1 MLEGCPCS
9 FIPVLAMISMMI
21 IPISMESMV
30 PSGPATG
37 RNVVPGMAKTPQPT
51 IQPKAIAQTSITDR

>member
-37 RNVVPGMAKTPQPT
+37 RNVVPCMAKTPQPT
-51 IQPKAIAQTSITDR
+51 I